1 MKHLIHGDPLHEAI
15 LLGVA
20 GAIVASFL
28 GVGTLYFAF
37 GPKAVYTLAG
47 AAATIAG
54 LVIMSKI
61 AARDRRSR
69 QVAEA
74 YSEHDAFLGT
84 FDDDVRHIAATLTD
98 PWRANA
104 LWCEAG
110 LGTEPT
116 AAGPGR
122 YPTLRPSVGTVP
134 ADAGIW
140 PNAVGV
146 RVRLSMLPSQQ
157 PDDFTAACKRLA
169 NALNLLEVRVVAD
182 RGNAIVLDCCVRD
195 PLMGA
200 VESPL
205 MSVGKRDM
213 ESVVD
218 ALSCHDDF
226 AIGITEDGDPVTINF
241 ANSAHGA
248 IQGVTRSGKSITVN
262 SFLAHASLMRDV
274 ELTIIDPN
282 VAAAAPW
289 YRTAHRVCTAHHPDE
304 ASEVI
309 AQLRVEMN
317 KRASVFWRERT
328 DRISQF
334 SPEQPLGLLVID
346 EVLHYTTWHEP
357 KARNRFK
364 AELQAFS
371 SEAAKFGYRLW
382 LLGQKLDAS
391 AVTTTT
397 RTNLFSRICHRV
409 STRQDFEHLF
419 NEAEMLAGLT
429 AAKSGMPQGVA
440 ITQVPGMAVPKRT
453 RSVYLPTETCWQI
466 ADAIVAVRGQ
476 VRPHP
481 TDDDLDEGTVA
492 GGDRAPVRTIDSI
505 RPTAA
510 PSLSSLKGL
519 HKPKFSPDL
528 PDFDEADDPDD
539 DFLGD
544 DASA

>member
-1 MKHLIHGDPLHEAI
+1 MKHLINGDPMHEAI
-15 LLGVA
+15 IMGLA
-20 GAIVASFL
+20 GAVVISFL

-37 GPKAVYTLAG
+37 GPQAVYTLAS
-47 AAATIAG
+47 AAATLAG
-54 LVIMSKI
+54 LVIVSKI
-61 AARDRRSR
+61 AARGRRSR
-69 QVAEA
+69 QVAGA
-74 YSEHDAFLGT
+74 YSEQDAFLAS

-98 PWRANA
+98 PWRANV
-104 LWCEAG
+104 LWCEVG

-116 AAGPGR
+116 KAGPGE
-122 YPTLRPSVGTVP
+122 YPKLRPSTSTTP
-134 ADAGIW
+134 ADPGIW

-146 RVRLSMLPSQQ
+146 RVRLSMLPNQQ
-157 PDDFTAACKRLA
+157 PADYAMACKRLA

-200 VESPL
+200 VQSPL
-205 MSVGKRDM
+205 MSVSNRDM

-218 ALSCHDDF
+218 SLSCHDDF
-226 AIGITEDGDPVTINF
+226 AVGITEDGDPVLINF

-289 YRTAHRVCTAHHPDE
+289 YRTAHRVCTALHPDE

-309 AQLRVEMN
+309 AELRREMA
-317 KRASVFWRERT
+317 KRAAVFWRERT
-328 DRISQF
+328 DRVTEF
-334 SPEQPLGLLVID
+334 SVERKLGLLVID

-364 AELQAFS
+364 SELQAFS

-419 NEAEMLAGLT
+419 NEAETLAGLT

-440 ITQVPGMAVPKRT
+440 VTQVPGMSVPKRT
-453 RSVYLPTETCWQI
+453 RSVYLPTETCWEI
-466 ADAIVAVRGQ
+466 ADAIVAVRGE
-476 VRPHP
+476 VRPLP
-481 TDDDLDEGTVA
+481 TDEELDEHVVV

-510 PSLSSLKGL
+510 PSLSSLRGL

-528 PDFDEADDPDD
+528 PDSDEDQDQDD
-539 DFLGD
+539 DLLD
-544 DASA
+544 NDASA